1 MKKKKVNNNNKFN
14 NVFLF
19 LTLFLFACLFAR
31 TCYLAL
37 SEEVDGINLQKFASK
52 RTTKKDTILAKRGTI
67 YDINGEALAQN
78 VSSYTLIAYLE
89 ESRGK
94 GNYVE
99 DKELTAEKLST
110 VINMDKSSILKL
122 LNKDSYQTEFS
133 KAGKGLTEIQKDKI
147 KSLNLDGI
155 DFIESQKRYY
165 PKGDFLSYTLGYA
178 KQNPNGEINGE
189 LGLEALYNKELTGT
203 NGYRIYQK
211 DLKGY
216 QIAGTQEIVVDEKNG
231 YDIYLTIDASVQ
243 FLIEQA
249 IDKIADNYNFA
260 ASRTIS

>member
-94 GNYVE
+94 
-99 DKELTAEKLST
+99 
-110 VINMDKSSILKL
+110 
-122 LNKDSYQTEFS
+122 
-133 KAGKGLTEIQKDKI
+133 
-147 KSLNLDGI
+147 
-155 DFIESQKRYY
+155 ESH
-165 PKGDFLSYTLGYA
+165 
-178 KQNPNGEINGE
+178 
-189 LGLEALYNKELTGT
+189 
-203 NGYRIYQK
+203 
-211 DLKGY
+211 
-216 QIAGTQEIVVDEKNG
+216 
-231 YDIYLTIDASVQ
+231 
-243 FLIEQA
+243 
-249 IDKIADNYNFA
+249 
-260 ASRTIS
+260 